1 MNQIIEEIYES
12 ESKRST
18 ELKRMDEE
26 FEKQLNQL
34 VESLMQEISEND
46 RETVTDQIFKILLPV
61 KKQVFCY
68 GFKTAMMLWRL

>member
-34 VESLMQEISEND
+34 VE
-46 RETVTDQIFKILLPV
+46 IFDARNIRKR
-61 KKQVFCY
+61 QRDCY
-68 GFKTAMMLWRL
+68 